1 MKKLAFLLLLSIPF
15 LSISQGI
22 DSSYFEN
29 YSQVIN
35 LNVDSSFQELPLMD
49 SSLAKHDFFFT
60 AEEHKQAVNTQI
72 QFSFLKYLHQKAGV
86 RNFLLEGGYSYAF
99 MINRYLS
106 NGDEKLLDKIL
117 QDIPIC
123 PENQRELFQK
133 IRKYNLGLPDKDRIE
148 VHGIDLES
156 SPALAIHT
164 LYYLMPETTLPS
176 GIAKYMTKL
185 VDLHNSPYFYE
196 SDVKKFFRKLARDIK
211 TNPHDYIAYWSGNFE
226 IFKMIVENARQGL
239 GFTLIKATIFKKRW
253 EKREARM
260 YNNFLLIKDK
270 MKPGKFY
277 AQFGGLHTDIK
288 TSSLWEFPSL
298 ANRLNYSESSPVKGK
313 VLTISRYFRTL
324 NSDYKKPGEYRKLQ
338 NMVSI
343 AEKRFDNSIVLLS
356 MIGKQTPFRELSKT
370 FQYIMLIDPALEQI
384 SCE

>member
-1 MKKLAFLLLLSIPF
+1 MKKLTFLLMLCSPF
-15 LSISQGI
+15 LSFSQGI

-29 YSQVIN
+29 YSQVID
-35 LNVDSSFQELPLMD
+35 LTVDSTFQDFSLMD
-49 SSLAKHDFFFT
+49 SSLAQHDFFFT

-99 MINRYLS
+99 MINRYLIT
-106 NGDEKLLDKIL
+106 GDEKLLDKIL

-133 IRKYNLGLPDKDRIE
+133 IRKYNLSLPEKDRIE

-164 LYYLMPETTLPS
+164 LYYLMPTSTLPS
-176 GIAKYMTKL
+176 NIAAFMTEL
-185 VDLHNSPYFYE
+185 VELHNSPYFYE
-196 SDVKKFFRKLARDIK
+196 KTVNQFFRRLARDIK
-211 TNPHDYIAYWSGNFE
+211 TNPYDYIAYWSGNYD

-270 MKPGKFY
+270 MKPGKYY
-277 AQFGGLHTDIK
+277 AQFGGLHTDIT

-298 ANRLNYSESSPVKGK
+298 ANRLNYSQDSPVKGK

>member
-1 MKKLAFLLLLSIPF
+1 MKKLTFLLVFVIPF
-15 LSISQGI
+15 LSIGQGI

-35 LNVDSSFQELPLMD
+35 LTEDSNFQELPLMD
-49 SSLAKHDFFFT
+49 SSVAKYDFFFT
-60 AEEHKQAVNTQI
+60 AEEHRQAVNTQI

-99 MINRYLS
+99 MINRYLVS
-106 NGDEKLLDKIL
+106 GDERLLDKIL
-117 QDIPIC
+117 QDVPIC

-133 IRKYNLGLPDKDRIE
+133 IRKYNLSLPEKDRIE

-156 SPALAIHT
+156 SPALALHA
-164 LYYLMPETTLPS
+164 LNYLMPESTLPEA
-176 GIAKYMTKL
+176 IAPLMTEL
-185 VDLHNSPYFYE
+185 IDLHNSPYYYE
-196 SDVKKFFRKLARDIK
+196 KSVKKFFRKLDKDIQR
-211 TNPHDYIAYWSGNFE
+211 NPYDYIAYWSGNFE
-226 IFKMIVENARQGL
+226 TFKMIIENAKQGL
-239 GFTLIKATIFKKRW
+239 GFTLLKATIFKKRW
-253 EKREARM
+253 ELREARM
-260 YNNFLLIKDK
+260 YKNFLLIKDK

-298 ANRLNYSESSPVKGK
+298 ANRLNYSSDSPVKGK
-313 VLTISRYFRTL
+313 VLTISRYFRSL
-324 NSDYKKPGEYRKLQ
+324 NSDYEKPGEYRKLQ
-338 NMVSI
+338 SMVSL

-370 FQYIMLIDPALEQI
+370 FQYIMLIDPALEQKR
-384 SCE
+384 CE